1 MSDQRFDSIVREFFF
16 RFLEMEPVMATFF
29 GVHEH
34 DGRLPEGTRRH
45 VQEEV
50 RLVREFREEV
60 ESIPPESLSRDA
72 RIDRELALLS
82 ADLAVF
88 QFEELRNWERADGVP
103 DTVGE
108 GVFLLLARDF
118 APLEQRLESVAS
130 RLEEVPAFESRSREL
145 LSEPVR
151 IWAEIALEST
161 RYAPALFGAAVQSA
175 GEVSAELRRR
185 LQEAAQAAS
194 EAMAGHAKWLQEDV
208 IPRAKE
214 EFAIGREMFERLLE
228 LRGIEMSSDEILRL
242 GWDYLE
248 RMERERAEIARAID
262 PDASPEEVL
271 KRIKSRHPETF
282 DELIRAYRSAME
294 EARRFVIERG
304 IVTVP
309 ENERLDVTE
318 TPEFLRHLIPFAAY
332 MPPAKFD
339 PVRQGIYL
347 VTPPATPEMFAEHS
361 YASIENTSVH
371 EAYPGHHLQFSCALE
386 NPSLVRLLSQPVEFQ
401 EGWAFYCEE
410 MMKEQGF
417 HDDPEHGLI
426 MVNDLLWRAARIV
439 LDVKLHRGEMSV
451 EEAIDFL
458 VERVGMDRNAA
469 AAEVRRYTMTPT
481 YPLSYLLGKHLIVQL
496 RRELEERLG
505 DRFDL
510 RRFHDAMLYAG
521 NLPWRF
527 MRRVVLEE
535 FGLA

>member
-1 MSDQRFDSIVREFFF
+1 MSDERFDAIVREFFF
-16 RFLEMEPVMATFF
+16 RFMELEPVMATFL

-45 VQEEV
+45 IQEET
-50 RLVREFREEV
+50 RLVREFRDEV
-60 ESIPPESLSRDA
+60 ESIPPESLSRDR
-72 RIDRELALLS
+72 RIDRGLAIQSAELAI
-82 ADLAVF
+82 F
-88 QFEELRNWERADGVP
+88 QFEEFRSWEKSDGVP

-108 GVFLLLARDF
+108 GIFLLLARDF

-145 LSEPVR
+145 LSDPVR
-151 IWAEIALEST
+151 IWVEIALEST

-175 GEVSAELRRR
+175 GDVSADLRRR

-194 EAMAGHAKWLQEDV
+194 EAMARHARWLQEDV
-208 IPRAKE
+208 IPRARE
-214 EFAIGREMFERLLE
+214 DFAIGREMFDRLLE
-228 LRGIEMSSDEILRL
+228 LRGIEMSSDEILQL

-248 RMERERAEIARAID
+248 RMKMERAEIARAID
-262 PDASPEEVL
+262 PNASPEEVL
-271 KRIKSRHPETF
+271 RKIKSRHPETF
-282 DELIRAYRSAME
+282 EELLRAYRSAME
-294 EARRFVIERG
+294 EARRFVVSRG
-304 IVTVP
+304 LATIP
-309 ENERLDVTE
+309 ENERLDVVE

-347 VTPPATPEMFAEHS
+347 VTPPATPEMFSEHS

-386 NPSLVRLLSQPVEFQ
+386 NPSLVRLLSRPIEFQ

-417 HDDPEHGLI
+417 HDDPEHRLI
-426 MVNDLLWRAARIV
+426 MVNDLLWRAARII

-458 VERVGMDRNAA
+458 VEHVGMDRNAA
-469 AAEVRRYTMTPT
+469 TAEVRRYTMTPT

-521 NLPWRF
+521 NLPWKF